1 MADMKKIKKAAIG
14 LFWQDKEQ
22 APADLGP
29 ATVSSDPLTAPI
41 TPAYTPARTE
51 TVDKEFY
58 NALENELQKNMSP
71 EFAEFY
77 NQVSVI
83 NEKFAN
89 LDEPTRYQLAFHAAQ
104 TALKARNLNLS
115 FASLSR
121 AVAKLQDTLTAEKQ
135 DFSAQNE
142 QGFVSNLSA
151 IKRKVEEISNG
162 IKSRENQLVSLQQ
175 ELDAFVA
182 AKNQEKKKLE
192 SDRDRLVSD
201 RVVTESQINQLEQK
215 KRDRQSRFDGAW
227 QAQQGRIEE
236 LRRELE
242 SYLKGIK

>member
-1 MADMKKIKKAAIG
+1 MSDMKKIKKAAIG
-14 LFWQDKEQ
+14 LFWKEKEQ
-22 APADLGP
+22 DPVDLGP
-29 ATVSSDPLTAPI
+29 AAINPEPETAAIVPE
-41 TPAYTPARTE
+41 YTPLRADA
-51 TVDKEFY
+51 VDKEFY
-58 NALENELQKNMSP
+58 NALEGELQKNMP
-71 EFAEFY
+71 AEFAEFY
-77 NQVSVI
+77 NQMSVI

-115 FASLSR
+115 YTSLSR
-121 AVAKLQDTLTAEKQ
+121 AAAKLLDTLAGEKQ
-135 DFSAQNE
+135 EFSLQND
-142 QGFVSNLSA
+142 QGFNSNLSA
-151 IKRKVEEISNG
+151 IKRKVEELSNG

-175 ELDAFVA
+175 ELDAFIA

-192 SDRDRLVSD
+192 SERDRLVSD

-215 KRDRQSRFDGAW
+215 KRERQGRFDGAW

-236 LRRELE
+236 LRREIE